1 MREKEAKLLG
11 VAFFLGGVIT
21 GFLIAPIKKGMY
33 FGNNCGN
40 TFADNDK
47 TSVDNIDEKLEK
59 SIEENSEYK

>member
-11 VAFFLGGVIT
+11 VVCFLGGVAT
-21 GFLIAPIKKGMY
+21 GLLIAPIRKAMY
-33 FGNNCGN
+33 FGSNCEN